1 MLNLCDPKNPFIN
14 ERLIEETLQER
25 QKTTTTTVE
34 PKSRETDYSR
44 PFPFLSTTTNFPPM
58 IIANEL
64 TTSSPFEEHRR
75 PYPIIPDPNVVPL
88 GPSSTEKPDNEE
100 ESQIPNFK
108 ELASKT
114 GGLPQPP
121 SNQGPDGKKVG
132 WVCF

>member
-34 PKSRETDYSR
+34 PRSREIDDSKS
-44 PFPFLSTTTNFPPM
+44 FPFISTTTNFPPM
-58 IIANEL
+58 IITNDL

-75 PYPIIPDPNVVPL
+75 PYPMIPDPKVVPL
-88 GPSSTEKPDNEE
+88 GPPSTEKPDNEE

-114 GGLPQPP
+114 GSLPQPP
-121 SNQGPDGKKVG
+121 SVEGPDGKKVG